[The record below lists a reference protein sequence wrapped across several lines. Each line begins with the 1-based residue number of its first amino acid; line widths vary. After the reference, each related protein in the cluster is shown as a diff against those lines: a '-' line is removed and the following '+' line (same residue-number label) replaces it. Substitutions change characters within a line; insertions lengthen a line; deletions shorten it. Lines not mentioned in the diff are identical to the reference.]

1 MTIRTQILLAAL
13 AVATA
18 AATTAAAGSQRT
30 AEAHLTPAPHVLLV
44 GSWHGKA
51 GEFGSIEAA
60 VEAARP
66 GDWVLIGPGDYH
78 ERPGS
83 RDGVRITTAN
93 LHLRGMSRTGV
104 VIDGTLPGAPHPCD
118 RQGRW
123 QNLGPDRQGRNGI
136 VVEGADHVSIENLT
150 VCNFVGGRQGRQ
162 IAFEGA
168 YGSGTTGLGA
178 FKGSYLTATS
188 TFASRRAPALDGI
201 FVSDTHGPGAITRS
215 FASNMADS
223 AFHIGACANCN
234 TVFDR
239 DTAEHS
245 VIALTAIDAGG
256 HLTIERSTFRDN
268 TAGIDLASEEDES
281 SPPPQDGACPRGD
294 RGPIAAHRTT
304 SAVVVLVL

>member
-104 VIDGTLPGAPHPCD
+104 VIDGPSPALPIPAT
-118 RQGRW
+118 GRAA
-123 QNLGPDRQGRNGI
+123 GRTS
-136 VVEGADHVSIENLT
+136 AQT
-150 VCNFVGGRQGRQ
+150 GRD
-162 IAFEGA
+162 E
-168 YGSGTTGLGA
+168 
-178 FKGSYLTATS
+178 TASSWKERITS
-188 TFASRRAPALDGI
+188 ASR
-201 FVSDTHGPGAITRS
+201 T
-215 FASNMADS
+215 
-223 AFHIGACANCN
+223 
-234 TVFDR
+234 
-239 DTAEHS
+239 
-245 VIALTAIDAGG
+245 
-256 HLTIERSTFRDN
+256 
-268 TAGIDLASEEDES
+268 
-281 SPPPQDGACPRGD
+281 
-294 RGPIAAHRTT
+294 
-304 SAVVVLVL
+304 